1 MPTYKDERAD
11 DATQDNESTEDEGN
25 TNMMQNIM
33 LVKMKKALKGA
44 TNRYFQKLNLAMQ
57 EVNPKAQKLNMKSK

>member
-1 MPTYKDERAD
+1 VD
-11 DATQDNESTEDEGN
+11 DATQDKESTEDEGN

-57 EVNPKAQKLNMKSK
+57 EVNPKAERLNMKSK